1 MRRIFKSLILI
12 ATAAIAFVSCSKDNN
27 LTDNPNGT
35 VSLNF
40 VSSSEGTRTVFGHIE
55 GNSYPVIWN
64 VNDKVQIFLDEN
76 YPVEASAAFGG
87 ENTAFDNVTLNGT
100 PKDNG
105 TIWVVYPKG
114 VYDKNNSNNNQPGC
128 TGISSNY
135 KQFYIYLPDVQT
147 PVTGSCDPK
156 AQVLYAEKSYAK
168 AELAS
173 GATIDLGAF
182 HHATAYGNTIIKGVK
197 DGEKISTV
205 TLTFPQNVAGTTCYF
220 NYEKYNSLEKY
231 NLDAAKSSKNTNT
244 ITLNVGNVTGNS
256 YLFGIAPFS
265 CKGKSISVVVT
276 TTNGATYTKTV
287 SVPSSGAQAFDFE
300 QGKVTKFTVSVE
312 SSSTGGDGEDDLN
325 TPDGH
330 LETPYYGA
338 NTSMLKT
345 IFHYATLNGREVRN
359 YALNFDL
366 DNKIANW
373 VAYPLTKEYT
383 AKNTDR
389 TDDFKAD
396 PLLPA
401 KSQISYTMSGYSRG
415 HQIASAD
422 RLGSRELNV
431 QTFYYSNM
439 TPQLQNGFNGG
450 IWGSLE
456 DKVRGY
462 ISSYDTVYV
471 VTGAV
476 LKTVGGVESV
486 KYVTDK
492 KGVSHI
498 AVPNYYYKVV
508 VGMKKSGSTATYKGI
523 GFWLE
528 HKNYDTKAKIS
539 RTYACSIDD
548 IEKKTGVNFFVN
560 LPKTVEAQVESTC
573 NPSEWGL

>member
-1 MRRIFKSLILI
+1 MRRIFKSFMLI
-12 ATAAIAFVSCSKDNN
+12 AVAAMASVSCSKDNN
-27 LTDNPNGT
+27 ITDNPNGT

-40 VSSSEGTRTVFGHIE
+40 VSSAEGTRTVFGHIE

-76 YPVEASAAFGG
+76 YPVEASAVYGG
-87 ENTAFDNVTLNGT
+87 ESTAFNNVTLSGT
-100 PKDNG
+100 PTEKG

-114 VYDKNNSNNNQPGC
+114 VYDKNNSNNNKPGC

-156 AQVLYAEKSYAK
+156 AQVLYAEKSYTK
-168 AELAS
+168 AELTS
-173 GATIDLGAF
+173 GATVDLGAF
-182 HHATAYGNTIIKGVK
+182 HHATAYGNTIIKGIK

-256 YLFGIAPFS
+256 YLFGIAPFK

-312 SSSTGGDGEDDLN
+312 SSSTGGGDSDELS
-325 TPDGH
+325 TPDGYF
-330 LETPYYGA
+330 ETPYYSE
-338 NTSMLKT
+338 NTSTLQT
-345 IFHYATLNGREVRN
+345 VTHYVGNIRN
-359 YALNFDL
+359 YTINFDL
-366 DNKIANW
+366 SNKIANW
-373 VAYPLTKEYT
+373 VAYPLSNYYIGSSGRNDK
-383 AKNTDR
+383 
-389 TDDFKAD
+389 FQPD
-396 PLLPA
+396 PSFPTS
-401 KSQISYTMSGYSRG
+401 SQMQKKTLSGSQYDKG
-415 HQIASAD
+415 HQIPS
-422 RLGSRELNV
+422 GSRTKSKEFNV
-431 QTFYYSNM
+431 QTFYFSNM
-439 TPQLQNGFNGG
+439 TPQLSSFNQK
-450 IWGSLE
+450 IWNKLE
-456 DKVRGY
+456 LKVR
-462 ISSYDTVYV
+462 SYLTSCDTIYV

-476 LKTVGGVESV
+476 LKTIGGLEKVNYF
-486 KYVTDK
+486 KN
-492 KGVSHI
+492 I
-498 AVPNYYYKVV
+498 AIPNYYYKVLV
-508 VGMKKSGSTATYKGI
+508 SVKGNGSNKTYKGI
-523 GFWLE
+523 AFWFKHE
-528 HKNYDTKAKIS
+528 ANDGEVTRDYT
-539 RTYACSIDD
+539 CSIDD